1 MYKYLPLTYFDYN
14 RPYYFGA
21 TLILGLFGIFYII
34 LYLVFKYEYYN
45 RLEHCDP
52 MFYYGQACRNKYSK
66 ELLFNPKFL
75 DFKKKYYELVSKY
88 NAKTGRYEGIL
99 ENTQENK
106 ETVENSNTAIEDN
119 IKSNK
124 EFGEDTIDEIKKI
137 TTITNLIT
145 TKYLGNLEELLAN
158 IQNAPAYLLES
169 LKSYSFHL
177 AQLRNQL
184 EKATNDPYFRKFTSP
199 LSKLYKSLVQ
209 LDKKTQPYL
218 ENTNEEN
225 S

>member
-1 MYKYLPLTYFDYN
+1 
-14 RPYYFGA
+14 
-21 TLILGLFGIFYII
+21 
-34 LYLVFKYEYYN
+34 
-45 RLEHCDP
+45 

-75 DFKKKYYELVSKY
+75 DIKKKYYELVSKY
-88 NAKTGRYEGIL
+88 NPKTGRYEGIL
-99 ENTQENK
+99 ENTEENK
-106 ETVENSNTAIEDN
+106 ETVENSETAIEDN
-119 IKSNK
+119 IQSNK

-145 TKYLGNLEELLAN
+145 TKYLGNLEKLLAN

-209 LDKKTQPYL
+209 LDEKTQPYL